1 MQAHT
6 LEFLLAVGNKYPNS
20 LACLHFVLLLCSHY
34 LGHNYR
40 QQSPSSSLHIFDI
53 DRSKNVQQ
61 LQLLYKDH
69 VAHPPSYSLRVDI
82 VDQSLT

>member
-6 LEFLLAVGNKYPNS
+6 LEFLLAAGNKYPNS
-20 LACLHFVLLLCSHY
+20 RVYLHCVLLLCSHY

-40 QQSPSSSLHIFDI
+40 QQSPSSNLHIFDTG
-53 DRSKNVQQ
+53 RSKNVQQ
-61 LQLLYKDH
+61 LQLLYKDR
-69 VAHPPSYSLRVDI
+69 VAHPPSYSLRVDT